1 MAYMLKKASLQ
12 SLFNSYAEM
21 LSFITTLSGDVSFS
35 EDGSSLSV
43 LQIFRNGHDTEL
55 VVADERDDVVAFGT
69 RVYVGLNAL
78 ESIENRSAGLID
90 VTVALGD
97 VINALFAYALHSQ
110 DGSVD
115 TEIGCRVV
123 SHDAEGRHIAGDAA
137 SALYK
142 HPVADARVLVD
153 HHAR

>member
-1 MAYMLKKASLQ
+1 MAYMLKKASLH
-12 SLFNSYAEM
+12 SLFNSFAEM

-35 EDGSSLSV
+35 EDEASLSV
-43 LQIFRNGHDTEL
+43 LQIFRNGYDTEL
-55 VVADERDDVVAFGT
+55 VVADERDYVVAFGA
-69 RVYVGLNAL
+69 RVNVGLNAL
-78 ESIENRSAGLID
+78 ESIENGSAGLID

-97 VINALFAYALHSQ
+97 VIDAILAYALHSQ

-142 HPVADARVLVD
+142 HPVADARVLVN